1 MQKKRQWPIVVPLF
15 QQAGV
20 GNIFPY
26 LLYPIVSTQIMPN
39 FQNFV
44 GHPFFLFSYI
54 SNSLTSSIWRLVSW
68 WVTWLYHRKWLCTNI
83 FFIFTATPTFS
94 LRTALESPLTSR
106 TPHILTIKRFTYVAS
121 NHLLPNLTTS
131 QKNSSDTTLIY
142 FTRLLKR

>member
-1 MQKKRQWPIVVPLF
+1 MQKKRQWTIVVPLF

-39 FQNFV
+39 FQNFIV
-44 GHPFFLFSYI
+44 RPFFLFSYI

-83 FFIFTATPTFS
+83 FFIFTTTPTLS
-94 LRTALESPLTSR
+94 LRTALDQSYPTHHPDHKTL
-106 TPHILTIKRFTYVAS
+106 HICSLK
-121 NHLLPNLTTS
+121 
-131 QKNSSDTTLIY
+131 SSAPKFNYITKELIWHNIGIFY
-142 FTRLLKR
+142 QAA